1 MALPDFNEVAEVVNN
16 VSLGEEP
23 RLIKGEQP
31 INCAI
36 S

>member
-1 MALPDFNEVAEVVNN
+1 MALPDYEEVVE
-16 VSLGEEP
+16 VVGEASLGAEP
-23 RLIKGEQP
+23 RRIKGEQP

>member
-1 MALPDFNEVAEVVNN
+1 MALPDFDEVAQVVNN
-16 VSLGEEP
+16 VSLGGEP
-23 RLIKGEQP
+23 QLIKGEQP